1 MPSAWPWVKKTMI
14 KFGMDPSPG
23 QAAADVAKAYLA
35 AVEGKQQGQVLDP
48 RLVQA

>member
-1 MPSAWPWVKKTMI
+1 MKMNWRRLGVLSMH
-14 KFGMDPSPG
+14 PG